1 MGMRREIIG
10 VVTGS
15 VVLLIYCPSEAA
27 LVDLRQLCMSSCSQ
41 SRETPPALATPVR
54 VTPALATPFL
64 ATPSRATPA
73 LATPTSP
80 TTPRHISPSF
90 PVIIP
95 FASPTKSSS
104 SPPPHPS
111 AYNSYPPVVAPSS
124 PFCCISPPPSYA
136 MPSTRISLYPGIS
149 SDPAAIVESAAARP
163 VTTSGGATNR
173 ANGNS
178 SAARYDLSA
187 AFERVFSS
195 GEVGETELRS
205 HWLRS
210 CGGGTNG
217 GTSRGTSGGTR
228 LRVRVLLSY
237 DDTAAMRC
245 FSDQRCRFVF

>member
-41 SRETPPALATPVR
+41 SRETSSAS
-54 VTPALATPFL
+54 ATPFL
-64 ATPSRATPA
+64 ATPASVTPASATPASATPARATPA
-73 LATPTSP
+73 SATLTSPTPTSP

-104 SPPPHPS
+104 SPPPRLS
-111 AYNSYPPVVAPSS
+111 AYTSYPPVVAPSS
-124 PFCCISPPPSYA
+124 PFCCISPPLSYA
-136 MPSTRISLYPGIS
+136 MPSTRISLYPVIS

-163 VTTSGGATNR
+163 VTTSGGATTR

-195 GEVGETELRS
+195 GEVGETD
-205 HWLRS
+205 
-210 CGGGTNG
+210 CGVTGSVAVAGGRMG
-217 GTSRGTSGGTR
+217 GRMGGPVGGRG
-228 LRVRVLLSY
+228 
-237 DDTAAMRC
+237 
-245 FSDQRCRFVF
+245 